1 MALLYKVVHYD
12 KALSTYCTYD
22 CMHARLDFSPSSL
35 YPIAYTTGKDAYIS
49 PDEEYW
55 HMPSRML
62 MAHAHCSVTIN
73 SLKNTLFI
81 SSSCKL
87 PRDLVRNSGYKIVR
101 DKDRAD
107 YVVIP
112 RIKSQRA
119 SQYEFNIGFIVGGTL
134 ALISISRTD
143 GHDKFDDSDIKSI
156 KEAIEKRYEYNGY
169 KVDEFIHNDNLVPFS
184 VQFLQKCEEYE
195 ELFYTVA
202 TGSRCATSYV
212 LDANVQLVGSN
223 TISVE
228 TLEIWR
234 RMNER
239 DILEKSIINSDWQ
252 KYPCTMAV
260 FLKVERPGWCVCP
273 GSQFRWLLKQ
283 IDYDEYAESNT
294 FKNKTVAPEDWN
306 MLQKWI
312 MYRTGLSENGGFI
325 ALDKNN
331 CNINLDYRYHGL
343 IMSRL
348 CIAPMM
354 ISEPETFKNL
364 QARSRNA

>member
-1 MALLYKVVHYD
+1 MELFKVVHYD

-22 CMHARLDFSPSSL
+22 CMRASLNFSPSTLCQMS
-35 YPIAYTTGKDAYIS
+35 YTTGKDAYIS
-49 PDEEYW
+49 PDEGYW
-55 HMPSRML
+55 HIPSRML
-62 MAHAHCSVTIN
+62 MANAYNRVTTN
-73 SLKNTLFI
+73 SLRSSLFI

-101 DKDRAD
+101 DKDKAD

-112 RIKSQRA
+112 AIKSPRT
-119 SQYEFNIGFIVGGTL
+119 SQYEFNIGFIVNGTL

-143 GHDKFDDSDIKSI
+143 GHEKFDDSDIESI
-156 KEAIEKRYEYNGY
+156 KEVIEKRYEKNGY

-202 TGSRCATSYV
+202 ANSRPAISYV
-212 LDANVQLVGSN
+212 LDTSVQLVGSN

-228 TLEIWR
+228 TLEIWS

-260 FLKVERPGWCVCP
+260 FMKTEKPGWTVNP
-273 GSQFRWLLKQ
+273 GQQFRWLLKQ
-283 IDYDEYAESNT
+283 IDYDEFQESNT
-294 FKNKTVAPEDWN
+294 FSNKIVTPEDWN

-312 MYRTGLSENGGFI
+312 MYRFGLSENGGFI
-325 ALDKNN
+325 PIDKSNHM
-331 CNINLDYRYHGL
+331 LSMDFRYHNL
-343 IMSRL
+343 VMSRL

-354 ISEPETFKNL
+354 ISEPESFKNL